1 MQKGVHGSETNGIM
15 TQSQKCI
22 KYDKQ
27 SFLFDEHLSKGERE
41 FFSLIKHKQGVSSN
55 NYFSQSNPDVM
66 LNLLRCLLT
75 CIINHEDV
83 FYFLHMNNDQFNT
96 MLVLLIIFLYE

>member
-1 MQKGVHGSETNGIM
+1 MVVLYSKGVHGSETDGIM

-41 FFSLIKHKQGVSSN
+41 FFSLASMNKECPQTIL
-55 NYFSQSNPDVM
+55 F
-66 LNLLRCLLT
+66 LNQILMQC
-75 CIINHEDV
+75 
-83 FYFLHMNNDQFNT
+83 
-96 MLVLLIIFLYE
+96 